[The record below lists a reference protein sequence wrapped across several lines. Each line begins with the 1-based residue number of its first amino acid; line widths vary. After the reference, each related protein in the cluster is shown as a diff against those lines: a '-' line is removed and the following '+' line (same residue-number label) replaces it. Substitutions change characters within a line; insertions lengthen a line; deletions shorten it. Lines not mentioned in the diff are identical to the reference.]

1 MASCTPNII
10 NPSTSCNKPEGMI
23 KQVIFAKESVSFADI
38 TAALLKAGWDSL
50 IQSKA
55 IIPLPVAMSTEPMN
69 EGAIY
74 EQTPLGSTFVRDG
87 RMELKVN
94 IEANLDLHSK
104 IRTLNTGNYNKVF
117 LVYTSGVILAT
128 KQPSS
133 DILYPLGLQ
142 MMHVEPQVLNDGAVT
157 SKTPIHLT
165 FDDLKEFN
173 DYPAL
178 IVPTWNPLRL
188 SALKNVQLKVIS
200 ANATTIVVDAYIPHV
215 NSEFKNPVEGLVS
228 ADFLSTTAAGV
239 VETIGSVAPD
249 TNVLGRYTITG
260 TGLVTG
266 FIDLKLPSLMT
277 TKGFE
282 STGKVVKTI
291 A

>member
-1 MASCTPNII
+1 
-10 NPSTSCNKPEGMI
+10 MI

-142 MMHVEPQVLNDGAVT
+142 MMHVEPQVLNDGSVT
-157 SKTPIHLT
+157 SKTPVHLT

-188 SALKNVQLKVIS
+188 AALKNVQLKVIS
-200 ANATTIVVDAYIPHV
+200 ANATTVVVDAYIPHV

-249 TNVLGRYTITG
+249 ANVLGRYTITG

-277 TKGFE
+277 TKGLE
-282 STGKVVKTI
+282 STGKVAKTI